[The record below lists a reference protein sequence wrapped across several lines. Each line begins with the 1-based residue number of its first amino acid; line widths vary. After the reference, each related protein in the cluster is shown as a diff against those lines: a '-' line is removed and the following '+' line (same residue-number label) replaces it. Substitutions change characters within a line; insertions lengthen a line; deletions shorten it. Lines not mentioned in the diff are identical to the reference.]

1 MTNKGWTLAGVII
14 MLAVSGC
21 GKDTEQDKPGQG
33 KASDEKSIAVLAAP
47 VVRGPISDLRHFSG
61 SLEAVSRFVVAARVS
76 GLLKNLHVDIG
87 DSVERG
93 QLIAEIDDAE
103 FLQQF
108 NQAKA
113 ELVIAE
119 ASVKEAEAS
128 ADIARVEF
136 IRAQSLR
143 KQKIA
148 SQSELD
154 QARAETQAKNA
165 RVDVTKAQLIQRQA
179 ALTAAEVRLGYSH
192 IEALWNSPE
201 PAMVVG
207 QRFADEG
214 ELLNTHSPILSLAAL
229 DSLKAIFQV
238 TAKDY
243 PRIHVGKSATLTV
256 DAYPGRNFE
265 AVIDRVSPVLDP
277 QSHQAQVELK
287 LDNPGRLLSPGMFV
301 RITLSLDH
309 QTDALLV
316 PVTTLVNKESGTG
329 LYLINDDQT
338 VQYVEVVIGIRGREQ
353 VQIIKPEIS
362 GSVVTLGQHLLKDG
376 ASVQIQNAP
385 SATTQPNGKSAP

>member
-1 MTNKGWTLAGVII
+1 M
-14 MLAVSGC
+14 
-21 GKDTEQDKPGQG
+21 
-33 KASDEKSIAVLAAP
+33 LAAP
-47 VVRGPISDLRHFSG
+47 VVRGPISDFRHFSG

-87 DSVERG
+87 DSVARG

-108 NQAKA
+108 NQAQA
-113 ELVIAE
+113 ELAIAE
-119 ASVKEAEAS
+119 ASVKEAKAA
-128 ADIARVEF
+128 ADIAKVEF
-136 IRAQSLR
+136 KRAQSLR

-154 QARAETQAKNA
+154 QARAESQAKSA

-179 ALTAAEVRLGYSH
+179 ALSAAKVRLGYSH

-201 PAMVVG
+201 PTMVVG

-229 DSLKAIFQV
+229 NSLKAIFQV

-243 PRIHVGKSATLTV
+243 PRIHIGKSATLTV
-256 DAYPGRNFE
+256 DAYPGRGFE
-265 AVIDRVSPVLDP
+265 AHIDRVSPVLDP
-277 QSHQAQVELK
+277 QSHQAQVELR
-287 LDNPGRLLSPGMFV
+287 LDNPDRLLSPGMFV
-301 RITLSLDH
+301 RITLALDH

-316 PVTTLVNKESGTG
+316 PVTALVNKESGTG

-338 VQYVEVVIGIRGREQ
+338 VQYIEVVVGIRGREQ
-353 VQIIKPEIS
+353 VQIIKPEIN
-362 GSVVTLGQHLLKDG
+362 GSVVTLGQHLLKEG
-376 ASVQIQNAP
+376 SSIQIQNATP
-385 SATTQPNGKSAP
+385 ESAQEKGNTAP